1 MMEKTK
7 LIFKND
13 VMEGY
18 VHYINFKRDFSGALE
33 VFKKYILPIECN
45 MGIDANNDWLIIT
58 FTYDEDEEDYLEIMK
73 KDWNQVTTFL
83 KEEGIQ
89 FAYPSWYDDWSIVIL
104 IDDFVEYVLKK
115 YVLDGDVDNY

>member
-18 VHYINFKRDFSGALE
+18 VHYINFKRDFSVALE
-33 VFKKYILPIECN
+33 TFKKYILPIECN
-45 MGIDANNDWLIIT
+45 ISIDANKDWLILT
-58 FTYDEDEEDYLEIMK
+58 FSYGEEDEDYLEILK
-73 KDWNQVTTFL
+73 EEWDTVTTFL
-83 KEEGIQ
+83 KEENIQ
-89 FAYPSWYDDWSIVIL
+89 FAYPSQHDDWGIVIL

-115 YVLDGDVDNY
+115 YVLDGDVE

>member
-18 VHYINFKRDFSGALE
+18 VYYINFKRCFSVALE
-33 VFKKYILPIECN
+33 TFKKYILPIECN
-45 MGIDANNDWLIIT
+45 ISIDANNDWLILT
-58 FTYDEDEEDYLEIMK
+58 FIYDEKEENYLEILENEW
-73 KDWNQVTTFL
+73 DTVTTFL

-89 FAYPSWYDDWSIVIL
+89 FAYPSQYDDWGIVIL

-115 YVLDGDVDNY
+115 YVLDGDVE

>member
-18 VHYINFKRDFSGALE
+18 VHYINFKRCFSGALE
-33 VFKKYILPIECN
+33 TFKKYILPIECN
-45 MGIDANNDWLIIT
+45 ISIDANKDWLILT
-58 FTYDEDEEDYLEIMK
+58 FRYDEKEENYLEILENEW
-73 KDWNQVTTFL
+73 DTVTTFL
-83 KEEGIQ
+83 KEENIQ
-89 FAYPSWYDDWSIVIL
+89 FAYPSQHDDWGIVIL

-115 YVLDGDVDNY
+115 YVLDGDVE

>member
-18 VHYINFKRDFSGALE
+18 VHYINFKRDFSVALE
-33 VFKKYILPIECN
+33 TFKKYILPIECN
-45 MGIDANNDWLIIT
+45 ISIDANKDWLILT
-58 FTYDEDEEDYLEIMK
+58 FSYDEEEEDYLEILK
-73 KDWNQVTTFL
+73 EEWDTVTTFL
-83 KEEGIQ
+83 KEENIQ
-89 FAYPSWYDDWSIVIL
+89 FAYPSQHDDWGIVIL

-115 YVLDGDVDNY
+115 YVLDGDVE

>member
-33 VFKKYILPIECN
+33 AWRKYALPVECN
-45 MGIDANNDWLIIT
+45 MGIDANNDWLILT
-58 FTYDEDEEDYLEIMK
+58 FSYDEEEEDYLKILENEW
-73 KDWNQVTTFL
+73 DTLTTFL

-89 FAYPSWYDDWSIVIL
+89 FSYPYWNDDWSIVIL
-104 IDDFVEYVLKK
+104 IDNFVEYVLKK
-115 YVLDGDVDNY
+115 YVLDGDVE